1 MVRHVAVTKCHSIL
15 PEIVLDELAGTSGNY
30 VWCSLLWLLLGT
42 LWRQFVLSRK
52 GTASRTLETTTV
64 EKFTESQLLIISEH
78 FTCNQHLRQVTR
90 YFLFPFLCHCQRH
103 NRERN
108 YTLHQPY
115 PNKDNGVTSS
125 VPVVPVWQ
133 WMMAFQWVFP
143 SNTVASVRTWENEWQ
158 VSVIIS
164 RKERDAMKRKL
175 TSHPSTSVVS
185 PFCVQ
190 ISGPPKF
197 YDYLW

>member
-30 VWCSLLWLLLGT
+30 VWCSLLWLLLGI
-42 LWRQFVLSRK
+42 LWTQFVLSRK

-78 FTCNQHLRQVTR
+78 FTCNQHLRRVTR

-103 NRERN
+103 NTVSS

-115 PNKDNGVTSS
+115 PNKDNDVTSS
-125 VPVVPVWQ
+125 VQVVLVWQ
-133 WMMAFQWVFP
+133 WTMAFQWVFL
-143 SNTVASVRTWENEWQ
+143 SNTVASVHTWEKEWQ
-158 VSVIIS
+158 VLVIIS
-164 RKERDAMKRKL
+164 WKERGGIKGSLHLIRAHL
-175 TSHPSTSVVS
+175 WLVHSVS
-185 PFCVQ
+185 RFQ
-190 ISGPPKF
+190 G
-197 YDYLW
+197 L